1 MVPTYGFHNAA
12 YVIVFLYKMYIFT
25 GEVEMCVTS
34 SVLYGM
40 VSYCVITTLMLSM
53 AGIKVARRLY
63 SRHARSSEQQQ
74 ASVPTPGPTP
84 VPTPVPTGQ
93 EAILPALIDLVPE
106 QLALQCQDQ
115 DQDRQVIRNSDL
127 EVPFQLIMSNILR
140 SQNRVNNPFN
150 V

>member
-1 MVPTYGFHNAA
+1 
-12 YVIVFLYKMYIFT
+12 
-25 GEVEMCVTS
+25 MCVTS

>member
-1 MVPTYGFHNAA
+1 
-12 YVIVFLYKMYIFT
+12 
-25 GEVEMCVTS
+25 
-34 SVLYGM
+34 
-40 VSYCVITTLMLSM
+40 
-53 AGIKVARRLY
+53 
-63 SRHARSSEQQQ
+63 
-74 ASVPTPGPTP
+74 

>member
-1 MVPTYGFHNAA
+1 M
-12 YVIVFLYKMYIFT
+12 
-25 GEVEMCVTS
+25 
-34 SVLYGM
+34 
-40 VSYCVITTLMLSM
+40 
-53 AGIKVARRLY
+53 
-63 SRHARSSEQQQ
+63 
-74 ASVPTPGPTP
+74 PTPGPTP

-115 DQDRQVIRNSDL
+115 DRQVIRNSDL